1 MKFFYIIIIIIYRVT
16 CLEMSPMDDLFLSSS
31 IDQTIR
37 LWDTRT
43 PVCQVNIT

>member
-1 MKFFYIIIIIIYRVT
+1 
-16 CLEMSPMDDLFLSSS
+16 MSPMDDLFLSSS